1 MNYILTE
8 EQRYAAHLRLIEDV
22 MSMSL
27 AYSPPHPLSQRI
39 LEAIGEID
47 GRPYNQTTGTFV
59 DGLATSPR
67 AKLQVLAM
75 AEAVALPDGELPPQL
90 AVFNEI

>member
-8 EQRYAAHLRLIEDV
+8 EQRY
-22 MSMSL
+22 
-27 AYSPPHPLSQRI
+27 SPPHPLSERI

-59 DGLATSPR
+59 DGLATNPR